1 MKFTDLDPKWLQLLI
16 KWLSNTKL
24 TRAQAADIILD
35 VMGVVMFLAY
45 VKYIKPPNW
54 SALVALLAILV
65 FSAWS
70 YATSKP
76 KTKAR

>member
-1 MKFTDLDPKWLQLLI
+1 MNFTDPKWLQLLI
-16 KWLSNTKL
+16 KWLSHTKL

-35 VMGVVMFLAY
+35 AMGVMMFLAY
-45 VKYIKPPNW
+45 LKYIKPPNW
-54 SALVALLAILV
+54 SALVAFLVILI

-70 YATSKP
+70 HVTSKP

>member
-1 MKFTDLDPKWLQLLI
+1 MSLTDPEWLRDLI
-16 KWLSNTKL
+16 RWLSQVKP

-35 VMGVVMFLAY
+35 AMGVVMFVAY
-45 VKYIKPPNW
+45 LHYIRPPNW
-54 SALVALLAILV
+54 SALLAFLVILV

-76 KTKAR
+76 RRKKG

>member
-1 MKFTDLDPKWLQLLI
+1 MSFLDPKWLQLLI
-16 KWLSNTKL
+16 KWLSKVTL

-35 VMGVVMFLAY
+35 AMGVVMFLAY
-45 VKYIKPPNW
+45 LKYVKPPNW
-54 SALVALLAILV
+54 SALVAFLAILV

-70 YATSKP
+70 YVTSKP